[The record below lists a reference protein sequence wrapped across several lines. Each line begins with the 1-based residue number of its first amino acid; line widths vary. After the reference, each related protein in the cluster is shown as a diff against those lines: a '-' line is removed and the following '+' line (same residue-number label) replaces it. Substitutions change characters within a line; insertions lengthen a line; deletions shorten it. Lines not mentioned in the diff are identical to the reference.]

1 MNEGLE
7 ATLDGISREQAS
19 AAARGLPE
27 IVVLEFEWRSF
38 ATSASSG
45 DGPSDNSPQ
54 AARVPS
60 DDNDPK
66 PGKAA

>member
-27 IVVLEFEWRSF
+27 IVVLEFE
-38 ATSASSG
+38 
-45 DGPSDNSPQ
+45 
-54 AARVPS
+54 
-60 DDNDPK
+60 
-66 PGKAA
+66 